1 MKFVPRKNFTR
12 IGTKLLT
19 YLINDL
25 ELRTLR
31 AVLEKHINTLTV
43 CILLARTYLH
53 QVMMLARK

>member
-12 IGTKLLT
+12 IGMKSLI

-31 AVLEKHINTLTV
+31 AVLERRGSISTE
-43 CILLARTYLH
+43 CILLVKIYLH